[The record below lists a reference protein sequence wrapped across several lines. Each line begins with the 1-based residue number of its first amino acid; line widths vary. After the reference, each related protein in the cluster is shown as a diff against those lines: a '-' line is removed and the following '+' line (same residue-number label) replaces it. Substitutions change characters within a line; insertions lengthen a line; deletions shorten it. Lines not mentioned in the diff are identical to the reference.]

1 MPYAYQRGDYYR
13 GDYYRGDGILSGIGK
28 VLKGGVGAVVGGAL
42 GFLKGGPVGAVTG
55 AVKGGTTALLGSG
68 KSSLPEPPPAM
79 TNFGMPTVQPPIEL
93 SMGGVSNLPIATQI
107 PSTGGTR
114 QWDLGS
120 FLPGGKP
127 LTYMQGGMCPS
138 GYRLNK
144 SGHWR
149 KNGTYVP
156 PRSICVKCR
165 HMNVTNPRALRKG
178 IRRAQGFAK
187 LARRVMSFVQAR
199 APKGKAVFRRKRR

>member
-28 VLKGGVGAVVGGAL
+28 VLKGAVGAVAGGVGG
-42 GFLKGGPVGAVTG
+42 FIKGGPIGAVAG

-68 KSSLPEPPPAM
+68 KSSLPTPPAAMTGAGPGIAGPYITPPAM
-79 TNFGMPTVQPPIEL
+79 MGFQPPPTPV
-93 SMGGVSNLPIATQI
+93 GGD
-107 PSTGGTR
+107 R
-114 QWDLGS
+114 QWDIGS
-120 FLPGGKP
+120 MLPGGKP
-127 LTYMQGGMCPS
+127 LTYTQGGLCPS

-156 PRSICVKCR
+156 PGSICVKCR

-187 LARRVMSFVQAR
+187 LAKRVLSFVQAK
-199 APKGKAVFRRKRR
+199 APKGRALFRRKRR

>member
-28 VLKGGVGAVVGGAL
+28 VLKGAVGAVAGGIG
-42 GFLKGGPVGAVTG
+42 GFIKGGPVGAVAG

-68 KSSLPEPPPAM
+68 KSSLPTPPPAM
-79 TNFGMPTVQPPIEL
+79 TGGGFGGGPGIGGPMILPGFQPPPV
-93 SMGGVSNLPIATQI
+93 GGD
-107 PSTGGTR
+107 R
-114 QWDLGS
+114 QWDIGS
-120 FLPGGKP
+120 ALPGGRP
-127 LTYMQGGMCPS
+127 LTYTTGGYCPA

-149 KNGTYVP
+149 KNGTFVP
-156 PRSICVKCR
+156 PGSTCVKCR
-165 HMNVTNPRALRKG
+165 KMNVTNPRALRKG

-187 LARRVMSFVQAR
+187 LAKRVLSFVQAK
-199 APKGKAVFRRKRR
+199 APKGRALFRRKRR

>member
-28 VLKGGVGAVVGGAL
+28 VLKGAVGAVAGGL
-42 GFLKGGPVGAVTG
+42 GGFVKGGPVGAVVG
-55 AVKGGTTALLGSG
+55 AVKGGTTAVLGSG
-68 KSSLPEPPPAM
+68 KSSLPAPPPAM
-79 TNFGMPTVQPPIEL
+79 TVSGPMGVGTSIVGFRPPPVPV
-93 SMGGVSNLPIATQI
+93 GGE
-107 PSTGGTR
+107 R
-114 QWDLGS
+114 EWDITS
-120 FLPGGKP
+120 AFPGGRP
-127 LTYMQGGMCPS
+127 LTYTQGGLCPS

-156 PRSICVKCR
+156 AGSICVKCR
-165 HMNVTNPRALRKG
+165 KMNVTNPRALRKG

-187 LARRVMSFVQAR
+187 LAKRVLSFVQAK
-199 APKGKAVFRRKRR
+199 APKGRALFRRKRR